1 MTPVY
6 SALRHLP
13 APLAVLAF
21 TASTGEAQ
29 LRPLEPVP
37 WRAFDEAGVDVEVG
51 VGVYQGQ
58 WASLAGLEGRL
69 VQLGSF
75 RASWALG
82 RVALELAG
90 TALLWFKEDS
100 TFAEPLEGVHGADGG
115 SRTDAGDYRLST
127 QVALTRPDAP
137 LKLALRFGVR
147 LPTTDDVQGLERDQ
161 TDFFTSVTGRID
173 RGPLRAGA
181 EVGLGVFGTRDR
193 RNEQVDVILFG
204 LRGECDLGKVDALL
218 AVAGHHDP
226 RRAVEFRG
234 NEDLGEVRIGLRA
247 GDRRW
252 LSLSAVRG
260 WTRASPDYGAVL
272 MYGIRF

>member
-1 MTPVY
+1 MTGVIP
-6 SALRHLP
+6 ALRHL
-13 APLAVLAF
+13 ATPLAILAL
-21 TASTGEAQ
+21 TASTTGAQ
-29 LRPLEPVP
+29 LRPLQPVP
-37 WRAFDEAGVDVEVG
+37 WRAFDPAGVDLEVG

-69 VQLGSF
+69 VELGSF

-82 RVALELAG
+82 RVALELGG
-90 TALLWFKEDS
+90 TAQLWFKEES
-100 TFAEPLEGVHGADGG
+100 TFAAPLEGVHGADGG
-115 SRTDAGDYRLST
+115 SRRDAGDYRLST
-127 QVALTRPDAP
+127 QVALTGPEVP
-137 LKLALRFGVR
+137 LKVALRFGVR

-161 TDFFTSVTGRID
+161 TDFFTALTGRID

-181 EVGLGVFGTRDR
+181 EVGLGVYGTRDR

-204 LRGECDLGKVDALL
+204 LRGEYDLGKLDALFAL
-218 AVAGHHDP
+218 AGQHDP

-234 NEDLGEVRIGLRA
+234 NEDLGEVRLGLRA

-252 LSLSAVRG
+252 LSLTAVRG

-272 MYGIRF
+272 TYGIRF